1 MRLSKISVFFIMG
14 VMTGCASVPLNVY
27 YDHEVTAPAIPFNRA
42 KPDYPPS
49 AARNNISGFIVADLV
64 IAENGTVEAINIIE
78 SVPSG
83 VFDKNGENAI
93 KKWQYKP
100 ARLNGEP
107 VKQYTKVRLDWN
119 I

>member
-1 MRLSKISVFFIMG
+1 MEDEKDYYIPIIMG
-14 VMTGCASVPLNVY
+14 HPFEADFVICLSIDFLFIWY
-27 YDHEVTAPAIPFNRA
+27 YFFLAIIMV
-42 KPDYPPS
+42 KGE
-49 AARNNISGFIVADLV
+49 ARNNISGFIVADLV